1 MNKTNAS
8 KWIELGSAM
17 IQGKT
22 IQRNEKG
29 EWLDVLNLNTI
40 SYDPESFRIKPD
52 PKKGWYR
59 VGLLKTDEGEFFTTT
74 ADSTDPYEDPE
85 QTYLDEWSEDFV
97 RWLTD
102 RIEYTLP
109 EGDA

>member
-17 IQGKT
+17 LQGKT

-40 SYDPESFRIKPD
+40 SYAPESFRIKPE
-52 PKKGWYR
+52 PKWIR
-59 VGLLKTDEGEFFTTT
+59 LGLFKQGTIVVEDLE
-74 ADSTDPYEDPE
+74 YEKRCGKNP
-85 QTYLDEWSEDFV
+85 LFV

>member
-17 IQGKT
+17 LQGKT

-40 SYDPESFRIKPD
+40 SYDPESFRIKPE

-59 VGLLKTDEGEFFTTT
+59 VLLVKNNVGRFYTTT
-74 ADSTDPYEDPE
+74 VDCEISEK
-85 QTYLDEWSEDFV
+85 EWMKDQRFIN
-97 RWLTD
+97 WLTD
-102 RIEYTLP
+102 RIEYELP
-109 EGDA
+109 EGGE